1 MNELLETIIN
11 SLKELIGS
19 GVKILPGLLTA
30 LILILLTRYAAQF
43 IRQLA
48 TQVGKRTV
56 RSKSLQ
62 LLLSKTCYITVWVVG
77 VLIACVAAFPGLRL
91 GDIIATL
98 GLGSVAIG
106 FAFQDIFK
114 NFLAGIL
121 LLLQEPFRIQ
131 DQVIIGDY
139 EGTVER
145 IDIRTTKIRT
155 YTGEQVLLPNA
166 TVFTSAVQVRTAF
179 NSRRTDL
186 AVGVD
191 YNTVQQLSS
200 SYQTNPT
207 AVQSAMSIVGNYT
220 RSALRKKRSTQGEQ
234 QAQQMINQFGGTQ
247 PSTQAVQMLFSAPQ
261 IQQIVQEVGSKTG
274 INSQTVQRMLPL
286 LVPLVLNFL
295 KTGTNSQNPLGSN
308 SVLSGFLDAD
318 GDGDV
323 DIADAMQMATRYLN
337 R

>member
-11 SLKELIGS
+11 SSKELIGS

-48 TQVGKRTV
+48 TQVGKRTI

-191 YNTVQQLSS
+191 YNTPLSDAAEIL
-200 SYQTNPT
+200 QRT
-207 AVQSAMSIVGNYT
+207 I
-220 RSALRKKRSTQGEQ
+220 
-234 QAQQMINQFGGTQ
+234 
-247 PSTQAVQMLFSAPQ
+247 
-261 IQQIVQEVGSKTG
+261 QEVEGVLGNPNPEVDLVSFGDSSIDFIVRYWTLPQQKEVRQTQTKAIVAIKKAFDQAD
-274 INSQTVQRMLPL
+274 INIPYPIRTLYFYDQEKFNDYLTPA
-286 LVPLVLNFL
+286 
-295 KTGTNSQNPLGSN
+295 SN
-308 SVLSGFLDAD
+308 SKNEKVHSGTAW
-318 GDGDV
+318 V
-323 DIADAMQMATRYLN
+323 
-337 R
+337 

>member
-11 SLKELIGS
+11 SSKELIGS

-191 YNTVQQLSS
+191 YNTPLSDAAEIL
-200 SYQTNPT
+200 QRT
-207 AVQSAMSIVGNYT
+207 I
-220 RSALRKKRSTQGEQ
+220 
-234 QAQQMINQFGGTQ
+234 
-247 PSTQAVQMLFSAPQ
+247 
-261 IQQIVQEVGSKTG
+261 QEVEGVLGNPNPEVDLVSFGDSSIDFIVRYWTLPQQKEVRQTQTKAIVAIKKAFDQAD
-274 INSQTVQRMLPL
+274 INIPYPIRTLYFYDQEKFNDYLTPA
-286 LVPLVLNFL
+286 
-295 KTGTNSQNPLGSN
+295 SN
-308 SVLSGFLDAD
+308 SKNEKVHSGTA
-318 GDGDV
+318 
-323 DIADAMQMATRYLN
+323 
-337 R
+337 

>member
-11 SLKELIGS
+11 SSKELIGS

-191 YNTVQQLSS
+191 YNTPLSDAAEIL
-200 SYQTNPT
+200 QRT
-207 AVQSAMSIVGNYT
+207 I
-220 RSALRKKRSTQGEQ
+220 
-234 QAQQMINQFGGTQ
+234 
-247 PSTQAVQMLFSAPQ
+247 
-261 IQQIVQEVGSKTG
+261 QEVEGVLGNPNPEVDLVSFGDSSIDFIVRYWTLPQQKEVRQTQTKAIVEIKKAFDQAD
-274 INSQTVQRMLPL
+274 INIPYPIRTLYFYDQEKFNDYLTPA
-286 LVPLVLNFL
+286 
-295 KTGTNSQNPLGSN
+295 SN
-308 SVLSGFLDAD
+308 SKNEKVHSGTA
-318 GDGDV
+318 
-323 DIADAMQMATRYLN
+323 
-337 R
+337 